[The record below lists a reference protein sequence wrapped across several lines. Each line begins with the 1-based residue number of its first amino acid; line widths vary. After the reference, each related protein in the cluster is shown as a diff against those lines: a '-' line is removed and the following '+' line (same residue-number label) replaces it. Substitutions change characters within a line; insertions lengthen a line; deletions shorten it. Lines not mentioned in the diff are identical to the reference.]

1 MPSLLQL
8 AEQAAGGLRED
19 HSVRHAATDTPVP
32 CGLFDMTCIRGADGR
47 WVLFP
52 AKPKLPKLLTS
63 ATRALRSV
71 DQRKQCPCSFLPKHA
86 SPLQP
91 TLATHQGAT
100 QVGLRAVR
108 LRGPALRGPA
118 LQAGGTHRRVSAL
131 HEVQEERRAVG
142 LWNGAGSAGTSRVG
156 QRAGAQEAPPGR
168 RPVWAVVGCQ
178 AAG

>member
-1 MPSLLQL
+1 M
-8 AEQAAGGLRED
+8 G
-19 HSVRHAATDTPVP
+19 
-32 CGLFDMTCIRGADGR
+32 DGFSSPLSR
-47 WVLFP
+47 
-52 AKPKLPKLLTS
+52 KLPKLLTS

-168 RPVWAVVGCQ
+168 RPVWAGRGLPGCRLACQ
-178 AAG
+178 GRSGLHGAAVAAAGTAPHPHPSLPPVSRSDLALQCL